1 MDSQRVGGSMD
12 EVCEKCGSPLKLLF
26 TSWYCDCEEV
36 CVEDKGIILDK
47 ETLQWMEDGGIGE

>member
-1 MDSQRVGGSMD
+1 MD

-36 CVEDKGIILDK
+36 CVEDQGLLLDK